1 MAKVQFVETVSIN
14 ELRKIIPL
22 IGGELTPIIQSE
34 PGCGKTSLLSIIA
47 EDNGDKWRSPAD
59 GTSIEGDKYDYIY
72 VDCPVKDMSDIG
84 MTIPNHASKQLEYY
98 VSELFNLDD
107 PKPKIILLDEFM
119 KAPKLLQVIFTR
131 LMLERMV
138 GDRPLDRKGAPVKSI
153 VFGTSNNA
161 SDGVGDSMLAHAG
174 NRVCIM
180 RMAKPSVNEWLEWA
194 GYPMTFGD
202 KVTTRVSR
210 VIRAFVAMFPRC
222 LASYTDGDQ
231 SDNPYIFKPNMTSLS
246 FVSPRSLAKA
256 DVIVRNRDLMTDNS
270 VKVALAGTIGA
281 SAAADMAAF
290 LSLEKS
296 LADVKDIVKQPD
308 TIPVPKDISAQLMI
322 MFQAVDV
329 LETQDELTKFMAFVE
344 RIPSAEVQ
352 AVFFTM
358 MMRSPRALRLARNN
372 LKIAEWAKNNHDIF

>member
-1 MAKVQFVETVSIN
+1 MSKVQFVNTVSIN
-14 ELRKIIPL
+14 ELRNIIPL

-34 PGCGKTSLLSIIA
+34 PGCGKTSLLSMIA
-47 EDNGDKWRSPAD
+47 SDNGDKWRSPAD

-84 MTIPNHASKQLEYY
+84 MTIPNHANRQLEYY
-98 VSELFNLDD
+98 VSELFNLSD

-119 KAPKLLQVIFTR
+119 KSPKLLQVIFTR

-138 GDRPLDRKGAPVKSI
+138 GDKALPKKDGVPSI

-161 SDGVGDSMLAHAG
+161 SDGVGDNMLAHAG

-180 RMAKPSVNEWLEWA
+180 RMAKPNVNEWLQWA
-194 GYPMTFGD
+194 SENGI
-202 KVTTRVSR
+202 SR
-210 VIRAFVAMFPRC
+210 VIRAGVAMFPRC
-222 LASYTDGDQ
+222 LASYIDGDQ
-231 SDNPYIFKPNMTSLS
+231 KDNPYIFKPSMSSLS

-256 DVIVRNRDLMTDNS
+256 DVIVRNRDKMTENS
-270 VKVALAGTIGA
+270 LKVALAGTVGA
-281 SAAADMAAF
+281 SFAGDLSAF

-296 LADVKDIVKQPD
+296 LADVKDIVKDPEG
-308 TIPVPKDISAQLMI
+308 IEVPKDISAQLMI

-329 LETQDELTKFMAFVE
+329 LETQDQLTKFMGFVD
-344 RIPSAEVQ
+344 RIPSNEVQ

-358 MMRSPRALRLARNN
+358 MMRNQKSIRLARNN
-372 LKIAEWAKNNHDIF
+372 QKISEWAKNNHDMF